1 MTPRRSITEKRWTRG
16 FTVAFLAFAA
26 AVMFIALPAC
36 SSLKTTIVDVK
47 DNAGNV
53 HNMKIKVDEANDNVS
68 ATVDGIAMNVT
79 KKIPFPVKLG
89 DHSRSIG
96 AIYPGPM
103 IVFEGSSC
111 VWVKNRWIAY
121 PPGTPCP

>member
-1 MTPRRSITEKRWTRG
+1 M
-16 FTVAFLAFAA
+16 AA
-26 AVMFIALPAC
+26 AVMFLALTAC

-47 DNAGNV
+47 DNEGKV
-53 HNMKIKVDEANDNVS
+53 HKMKIKVDEANDNVS
-68 ATVDGIAMNVT
+68 ATVDGIAMDVT
-79 KKIPFPVKLG
+79 GKIPFPVKLG

-96 AIYPGPM
+96 GIYPGPM

-111 VWVKNRWIAY
+111 TCYPYGGGLRCIAY